1 MYFKGYMG
9 SFCDVK
15 RKDWNKLRCVRKF
28 KISEVEKNAIEKYR
42 DVKEDEEGI

>member
-1 MYFKGYMG
+1 MG